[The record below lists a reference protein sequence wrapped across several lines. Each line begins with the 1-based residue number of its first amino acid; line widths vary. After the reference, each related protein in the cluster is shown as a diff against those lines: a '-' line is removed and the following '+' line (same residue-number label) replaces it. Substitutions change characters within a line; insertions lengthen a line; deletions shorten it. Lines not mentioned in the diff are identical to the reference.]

1 MDFAVKHKQTT
12 SVSSFQL
19 LCWLLQDFGHF
30 RKAFLLYILLGLKTK
45 FMFLNFKVTVSGNHS
60 RYLFQPGVSTSHLY
74 YVCVEAHRS
83 SLHSQLQGVHTMPRG
98 MVEW

>member
-1 MDFAVKHKQTT
+1 MDFAMKHKQTT

-19 LCWLLQDFGHF
+19 LCWLLQDFGDF
-30 RKAFLLYILLGLKTK
+30 RKAFLLYILSGLKIK

-60 RYLFQPGVSTSHLY
+60 RYLFQPGVSTSHLCN
-74 YVCVEAHRS
+74 VCVQAHRS
-83 SLHSQLQGVHTMPRG
+83 CLPPQLQGVHIMPRG